1 MTSTKYTEE
10 EVKQLTSMYADK
22 IDIEKISISLN
33 RSERSVR
40 AKLSALGLY
49 SKKPYLNKNGQPP
62 KKKEDYVREICVYLD
77 ISEDMADSLEKCTK
91 FILERILTKLKAAD

>member
-10 EVKQLTSMYADK
+10 EVNLLTSLYAEK
-22 IDIEKISISLN
+22 TEIEKISVALN

-91 FILERILTKLKAAD
+91 FILERILTKLKTSS